1 MSHSL
6 KNLSDNCVFCNHR
19 HLKIFMYKKYNSYI
33 CSACKRQCESYGN
46 NIADYSINDLRK
58 GLQLKRNISQIRKE
72 ENIQKQ
78 YIEFIKT
85 IKFLTP
91 SISSDKIHK
100 KYLKD
105 FPQITYKTIRKN
117 TKPDKLND
125 FIVIDTET
133 TGLKPAQDEL
143 LEISAIKYINQEPIE
158 CLTTLIKPKKIISN
172 SITNINHIDNNLV
185 KNSPNIKEVINS
197 FSNFISGYN
206 LVGYNID
213 FDLKFLHVNGLEL
226 FNEKR
231 EFYDVLIMCRKYFSG
246 CGLTNYKLDTI
257 CDFYNIYRPQAHR
270 ATEDALATGQL
281 FIDIGKKITNS

>member
-1 MSHSL
+1 M
-6 KNLSDNCVFCNHR
+6 
-19 HLKIFMYKKYNSYI
+19 
-33 CSACKRQCESYGN
+33 
-46 NIADYSINDLRK
+46 
-58 GLQLKRNISQIRKE
+58 
-72 ENIQKQ
+72 
-78 YIEFIKT
+78 
-85 IKFLTP
+85 
-91 SISSDKIHK
+91 
-100 KYLKD
+100 KD
-105 FPQITYKTIRKN
+105 FPQITYKTVRKN
-117 TKPDKLND
+117 TKLDKLND

-133 TGLKPAQDEL
+133 TGLKPSQDEL
-143 LEISAIKYINQEPIE
+143 LEISAIKYSNQKPIE
-158 CLTTLIKPKKIISN
+158 CLTALIKPKKIISN

-185 KNSPNIKEVINS
+185 KNSPNIQEVINS

-213 FDLKFLHVNGLEL
+213 FDLRFLYVNGLEL

-246 CGLTNYKLDTI
+246 WGLTNYKLDTI